1 MPAQMASQREAL
13 TELSNQLGGSSRL
26 WSSVLPL
33 LDRQHPSELRELG
46 AKLIERYNSLVIYG
60 NITAVL
66 FDECGIVLMIMV

>member
-1 MPAQMASQREAL
+1 MPALMASQREAL

-46 AKLIERYNSLVIYG
+46 AKLIERCSSLVIG
-60 NITAVL
+60 NIITVL
-66 FDECGIVLMIMV
+66 FDENGMALCS